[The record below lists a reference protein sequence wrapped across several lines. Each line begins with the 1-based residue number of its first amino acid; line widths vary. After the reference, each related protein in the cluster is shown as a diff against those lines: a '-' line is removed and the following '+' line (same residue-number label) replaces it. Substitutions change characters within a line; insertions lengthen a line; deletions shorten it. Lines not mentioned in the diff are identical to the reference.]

1 MSQNSHPIVFVAED
15 DDYTRQI
22 CLRLLEKNGY
32 TCRGFASAEELL
44 NSGEDA
50 DVVLTDIHLPGISGM
65 ELCRRLKRQTKARV
79 IALSGNGDLLDI
91 IPAPGFDGILVKP
104 FTEKTLLEAL
114 GNAQAEHAEI
124 AFPQLERIIDDP
136 EERRAILLQFR
147 IDTHNDLM
155 LLETAASQ
163 DNLETMELV
172 AHRLVGR
179 FAQLEQP
186 ALAADVKKLEMQLNR
201 GKYGRS
207 ELEKAVN
214 ELRKFLQKLK
224 V

>member
-1 MSQNSHPIVFVAED
+1 MSHNPHPLVFIVED

-22 CLRLLEKNGY
+22 GLRLLVKNDF
-32 TCRGFASAEELL
+32 TARGFASAEELL
-44 NSGEDA
+44 NTGETPDI
-50 DVVLTDIHLPGISGM
+50 VLTDIHLPGISGI
-65 ELCRRLKRQTKARV
+65 ELCRRLKRHTKARV
-79 IALSGNGDLLDI
+79 IALSGNGDLIDI

-104 FTEKTLLEAL
+104 FTEKSLLEAL
-114 GNAQAEHAEI
+114 DSDRSEHAEM

-136 EERRAILLQFR
+136 EERRTILLQFR

-163 DNLETMELV
+163 NNLETMELV

-186 ALAADVKKLEMQLNR
+186 ELAADVKKLEMQLNR
-201 GKYGRS
+201 GKYGQA

-214 ELRKFLQKLK
+214 ALRQFLQKLK

>member
-1 MSQNSHPIVFVAED
+1 MSHTPLPTVFIAED

-22 CLRLLEKNGY
+22 CLRLLEKNGFP
-32 TCRGFASAEELL
+32 CRGFASAEELL
-44 NSGEDA
+44 NCIEEPDI
-50 DVVLTDIHLPGISGM
+50 VLTDIHMPGISGLD
-65 ELCRRLKRQTKARV
+65 LCRRLKRQTKARV

-91 IPAPGFDGILVKP
+91 FPAPGFDGILVKP

-114 GNAQAEHAEI
+114 GNVQTDNADI
-124 AFPQLERIIDDP
+124 TFPQLERLFEDP
-136 EERRAILLQFR
+136 EERREILLQFR

-163 DNLETMELV
+163 ENLETMEIV

-186 ALAADVKKLEMQLNR
+186 SLAADVKKLEMQLNR
-201 GKYGRS
+201 GKYGRA
-207 ELEKAVN
+207 ELEKAVKS
-214 ELRKFLQKLK
+214 LREFLQKLK